1 MGWSLSCFFLLIFIE
16 MFLKSDAKKMRG
28 FPSKRSSKAVF
39 KVPTRYITS
48 PDSLKSNHAKPCLI
62 GTMDARHFRQILRKC
77 QASFRRQHQFWNV
90 LILQAHGPPRWLWRF
105 YKTSMW
111 SLAAK
116 KTAGW
121 FAEPGML
128 GRCFEANS
136 TWCTSA
142 EWEFTVRGLGPTID
156 SDWGGRQVVRKISLI
171 TPMCS
176 IANIYYGCSCIIYTG
191 NLYTFLT
198 FLDYSIHFPHIKRSF
213 LPASDMGPP
222 NDNDVTLMLVMYQSY
237 WSWKI
242 PSSNT
247 TLKYDKYMCI

>member
-1 MGWSLSCFFLLIFIE
+1 MRKGRFFCFFLNGGEVSAIRIIYKELQVLKFEMGWSLSCFFLLIFIE

-39 KVPTRYITS
+39 KVPTRYSTS

-156 SDWGGRQVVRKISLI
+156 SDWGGASGGPKNI
-171 TPMCS
+171 TYHP
-176 IANIYYGCSCIIYTG
+176 NV
-191 NLYTFLT
+191 LY
-198 FLDYSIHFPHIKRSF
+198 S
-213 LPASDMGPP
+213 
-222 NDNDVTLMLVMYQSY
+222 
-237 WSWKI
+237 
-242 PSSNT
+242 
-247 TLKYDKYMCI
+247 